1 VKLFTRRSAPLMKTL
16 LSGAVAATA
25 FFAPSADAPSAD
37 AAPATNSASNGL
49 SFDVL
54 ARLVALQNGKASQ
67 MPPQTF
73 DARVFVKGRN
83 ARIETELGDRPV
95 VFLLSPPHLTKL
107 LPQSKAGVRWTIA
120 RTGALPGAGSAGLAN
135 NLQNLMRDPSSLR
148 AALGKSG
155 AKKTGSGN
163 LNGTPVDI
171 YSSANFM
178 GRGQKMTAWLRRG
191 DALPMRAQ
199 LVSKTLSSTLSWRNY
214 KRSALPDTLFRAPA
228 GYNVRDSA
236 ESPSY

>member
-1 VKLFTRRSAPLMKTL
+1 AVVATTL
-16 LSGAVAATA
+16 
-25 FFAPSADAPSAD
+25 FAPSIASSAK
-37 AAPATNSASNGL
+37 AAPAASGL

-54 ARLVALQNGKASQ
+54 ARLVSLQNGKASQ

-83 ARIETELGDRPV
+83 VRIETELADRPV

-107 LPQSKAGVRWTIA
+107 LPESKAGVRWMIS

-135 NLQNLMRDPSSLR
+135 NLQDLMRNPSSLR

-163 LNGTPVDI
+163 LNGTLVDI
-171 YSSANFM
+171 YSASNFM
-178 GRGQKMTAWLRRG
+178 GRGQKMIAWLRRG

-214 KRSALPDTLFRAPA
+214 KRAALADTMFRAPA

-236 ESPSY
+236 ERPSY

>member
-1 VKLFTRRSAPLMKTL
+1 MKLFARRSAPLIKPL
-16 LSGAVAATA
+16 FFGAVAVLAV
-25 FFAPSADAPSAD
+25 FAPAAQS
-37 AAPATNSASNGL
+37 APANGL

-54 ARLVALQNGKASQ
+54 ARLVSLQNGKASQ

-83 ARIETELGDRPV
+83 VRIETELGDRPV

-107 LPQSKAGVRWTIA
+107 LPESKAGVRWMIS

-148 AALGKSG
+148 ALLGKSG

-171 YSSANFM
+171 YAASNFM
-178 GRGQKMTAWLRRG
+178 GRGQKMIAWLRRG
-191 DALPMRAQ
+191 DALPIRAQ
-199 LVSKTLSSTLSWRNY
+199 LTSKTLSSTLSWRNY
-214 KRSALPDTLFRAPA
+214 QRKALPDTLFRAPA

-236 ESPSY
+236 ERPSY